1 MKKSKVFLL
10 IAAVFMLIVFYVIYD
25 MASKTT
31 FPGGNKKKEQTKST
45 QDSIYEDTMK
55 VEIKRNEPDRKKN

>member
-1 MKKSKVFLL
+1 MKKSKVFLI
-10 IAAVFMLIVFYVIYD
+10 IAAVFMAIVFYVIYD

-45 QDSIYEDTMK
+45 QDSIYKDTMQ
-55 VEIKRNEPDRKKN
+55 VEIKRDEPNRKKD

>member
-10 IAAVFMLIVFYVIYD
+10 IAAVFMGIIFYIIYD

-31 FPGGNKKKEQTKST
+31 FPGGNKKKEQTKSA
-45 QDSIYEDTMK
+45 QDSIYEDTVK
-55 VEIKRNEPDRKKN
+55 VEIK

>member
-10 IAAVFMLIVFYVIYD
+10 IAFVFILIIFYVIYD

-31 FPGGNKKKEQTKST
+31 FPGGRSKKEQTKSA
-45 QDSIYEDTMK
+45 QDSIYQDTMK
-55 VEIKRNEPDRKKN
+55 IEIRRDEPNR